1 MPSLS
6 FTPPLADGGL
16 PSLGAQRPWARNVS
30 HWKPL
35 PVRTVIA
42 TRLSSVYQSPC
53 LSTDSDSIAQT
64 FLLWHDSI
72 RPLSLPV
79 PTLPDQRAL
88 RWIVSGTGAVPT
100 DNVTWL
106 LAKVSWWVR
115 MYSLTW

>member
-16 PSLGAQRPWARNVS
+16 PSLRAQRPWARNVS

-64 FLLWHDSI
+64 FFVFSSCSDTIMLNLSCYGMAAYALSRCQYLHCRI
-72 RPLSLPV
+72 RGLY
-79 PTLPDQRAL
+79 
-88 RWIVSGTGAVPT
+88 AVCAQGQVLCRPIT
-100 DNVTWL
+100 
-106 LAKVSWWVR
+106 
-115 MYSLTW
+115 